1 MTTSEGEREDD
12 AGPESLRT
20 LHDDHGAVRDETGRV
35 RHYGRPER
43 THLAVRNGVGVFDGD
58 EGVVV
63 VGGDDRH
70 EFVEDTV
77 TTPVPREDGAG
88 RYALLLDPQGKV
100 DTEMYV
106 FDASESDRLLLVLPG
121 DRAAALADDWAS
133 KVFVRDVEVRD
144 ASDELHVLGVYGPRA
159 TEKLASV
166 CSDAPP
172 EEPLTFVRTAT
183 RDAGLTVVAGDG
195 LVGEEGY
202 RVVCAR
208 ADTAD
213 VVETLLTSGLN
224 AVPVG
229 HETWRTLTLEAG
241 TPLLGPELAGT
252 LPNVAG
258 VRVGFDLD
266 KGCYVGQ
273 EVVSRVAN
281 RGRPSRRLVGLRP
294 EAVPERGAD
303 VLAGGDAVGTV
314 TRAARAPSLDAP
326 AAMAYVPFD
335 LDAGEDELS
344 VATPDGPVPAGVV
357 DLPFVEG
364 SARSARLP
372 TYD

>member
-1 MTTSEGEREDD
+1 MTTSEREREDD
-12 AGPESLRT
+12 VGPESLRS

-43 THLAVRNGVGVFDGD
+43 THLAVRNGVGVLDGG

-63 VGGDDRH
+63 VRGDDRH

-77 TTPVPREDGAG
+77 TTPVPREDGTG

-100 DTEMYV
+100 DTDMYV
-106 FDASESDRLLLVLPG
+106 FDASESDRLLVVLPG

-144 ASDELHVLGVYGPRA
+144 ASDEFRVLGVYGPKA

-172 EEPLTFVRTAT
+172 SEPLTFVRTAT

-195 LVGEEGY
+195 LTGEEGY

-208 ADTAD
+208 GDAAD
-213 VVETLLTSGLN
+213 VAETLLTSGLN

-229 HETWRTLTLEAG
+229 HDTWMTLTLEAG
-241 TPLLGPELAGT
+241 TPLLEPELAGD

-258 VRVGFDLD
+258 VRVGFDLE

-294 EAVPERGAD
+294 ETAPERGAD
-303 VLAGGDAVGTV
+303 VLADGDAVGTV
-314 TRAARAPSLDAP
+314 TRGAEIPSLGAP
-326 AAMAYVPFD
+326 AALAYVPFD
-335 LDAGEDELS
+335 LDAED
-344 VATPDGPVPAGVV
+344 VAVETADGPAPAERT
-357 DLPFVEG
+357 DLPFAEG

>member
-1 MTTSEGEREDD
+1 MTTSEGERDT
-12 AGPESLRT
+12 GPEPLRR

-43 THLAVRNGVGVFDGD
+43 THLAVRNGVGVVDGG

-63 VGGDDRH
+63 VRGDDRH

-106 FDASESDRLLLVLPG
+106 FDASDSDRLLLVLPG

-144 ASDELHVLGVYGPRA
+144 AGDEFHVLGVHGPRA

-166 CSDAPP
+166 CSDPPP
-172 EEPLTFVRTAT
+172 EEPLAFVRTAT
-183 RDAGLTVVAGDG
+183 RDAGLTVAAGDG
-195 LVGEEGY
+195 LAGEEGY
-202 RVVCAR
+202 LVVCAR
-208 ADTAD
+208 EDAAD
-213 VVETLLTSGLN
+213 VAETLLTSGLN

-229 HETWRTLTLEAG
+229 ADTWATLTLEAG
-241 TPLLGPELAGT
+241 TPLLETELADN

-258 VRVGFDLD
+258 VRIGFDLD

-281 RGRPSRRLVGLRP
+281 RGQPSRRLVGLRP

-303 VLAGGDAVGTV
+303 VLVDGDAVGTV
-314 TRAARAPSLDAP
+314 TRAAHAPSLDAP

-335 LDAGEDELS
+335 LGADELR
-344 VATPDGPVPAGVV
+344 VATPDGPVPAERA